1 MVINRLTMMKINSE
15 ILNFAKVF
23 LFLNLCLSL
32 YAIFFENV
40 IWLLN
45 LQIAFFASLL
55 VTLASFLSYKKM
67 GLSKNDLDTKRKEN
81 YPETLLG
88 HIEKSAKTTLESSLK
103 FNQSLFESSVSY
115 YKKQLS

>member
-1 MVINRLTMMKINSE
+1 MINELQKYYDEQQAQLKAYLENELKKFKDENNRYLSQVVAE
-15 ILNFAKVF
+15 ACEHAK
-23 LFLNLCLSL
+23 NLLETSNKK
-32 YAIFFENV
+32 AFERFE
-40 IWLLN
+40 
-45 LQIAFFASLL
+45 QA
-55 VTLASFLSYKKM
+55 
-67 GLSKNDLDTKRKEN
+67 KNDLDTKRKEN